1 MTAIYKKE
9 LKSFFIN
16 MMGMIFIAFVLLM
29 LGIFT
34 VAVNLVSL
42 YPNFERAVYSSMLI
56 YPFLIPILT
65 MRSIAEEKRQRTEQ
79 LLLSAPVRVSDIVL
93 GKYFAMLTIIAIPLA
108 VACLYPVILSFYG
121 KIAFAP
127 SYNAIFSL
135 FLLGAALTAIGMFI
149 SSLTENQIIAAVA
162 TLAVMLLLYF
172 MKSLIQMMTASA
184 VLSLVVFALFAVA
197 IALFVQ
203 AMTRNKTVS
212 IITGFVLVIVLG
224 AFYSLNPSALS
235 TAFSALLSGIS
246 VFARMDNAYFGI
258 LDLQAIV
265 YFLSVAALF
274 VFFTVQSIEKRRWS

>member
-1 MTAIYKKE
+1 
-9 LKSFFIN
+9 
-16 MMGMIFIAFVLLM
+16 MISPAPPLFKPTSRKMCPAGPVYAGFVKPKPPNPDYLRVRRRL
-29 LGIFT
+29 
-34 VAVNLVSL
+34 VATT
-42 YPNFERAVYSSMLI
+42 R
-56 YPFLIPILT
+56 
-65 MRSIAEEKRQRTEQ
+65 
-79 LLLSAPVRVSDIVL
+79 
-93 GKYFAMLTIIAIPLA
+93 GAMLVGFA
-108 VACLYPVILSFYG
+108 VGTTRTMVG
-121 KIAFAP
+121 
-127 SYNAIFSL
+127 
-135 FLLGAALTAIGMFI
+135 FL
-149 SSLTENQIIAAVA
+149 AAVA

-235 TAFSALLSGIS
+235 AAFSALLSGIS

>member
-93 GKYFAMLTIIAIPLA
+93 GKYFAMLTIIA
-108 VACLYPVILSFYG
+108 LYPVVLSFYG

-235 TAFSALLSGIS
+235 AAFSALLSGIS
-246 VFARMDNAYFGI
+246 VFARMDNAYFGV

>member
-1 MTAIYKKE
+1 
-9 LKSFFIN
+9 
-16 MMGMIFIAFVLLM
+16 MISPAPPLFKPTSRKMCPAGPVYAGFVKPKPPNPDYLRVRRRL
-29 LGIFT
+29 
-34 VAVNLVSL
+34 VATT
-42 YPNFERAVYSSMLI
+42 R
-56 YPFLIPILT
+56 
-65 MRSIAEEKRQRTEQ
+65 
-79 LLLSAPVRVSDIVL
+79 
-93 GKYFAMLTIIAIPLA
+93 GAMLVGFA
-108 VACLYPVILSFYG
+108 VGTTRTMVG
-121 KIAFAP
+121 
-127 SYNAIFSL
+127 
-135 FLLGAALTAIGMFI
+135 FL
-149 SSLTENQIIAAVA
+149 AAVA

-235 TAFSALLSGIS
+235 AAFSALLSGIS
-246 VFARMDNAYFGI
+246 VFARMDNAYFGV